1 MGPSLGP
8 LITDPNLFLFRDPQE
23 LEVPQV
29 LGAMMALVVPL
40 GHLAVL
46 ALKDLK
52 DFRARR

>member
-1 MGPSLGP
+1 MGP